1 MRHDSDSDD
10 GGRPCHKQRHDSDS
24 SSNHKR
30 RRKKKHIKRHS
41 KSRIKRGNDS
51 DLERGNGDVG
61 EKYEKR
67 HRHDSS
73 SDSGGESER
82 EIVGTKMSSGHKSGL
97 QKSEDFAVA
106 ERNIRENKREEMRKF
121 DAAGGRSDGLTTYR
135 DASGKK
141 RNVSSM
147 EDADSLRREEEER
160 AEKQRLAN
168 KGTAQR
174 RQEEARLRELE
185 EASNMTLAR
194 GVEDTKLE
202 EMKKSVVRKGDP
214 MALHAL
220 KRQQE
225 EEATTR
231 MLVMND
237 DISMTQHQQRR
248 PVYKGPQPKS
258 NRYGLSPG
266 YRWDGIDRG
275 NGFEDR
281 VLEALHSK
289 GRKKEEAYRWS
300 AADM

>member
-1 MRHDSDSDD
+1 V
-10 GGRPCHKQRHDSDS
+10 GK
-24 SSNHKR
+24 
-30 RRKKKHIKRHS
+30 KKKHIKRPS
-41 KSRIKRGNDS
+41 KSKIKRGNDS
-51 DLERGNGDVG
+51 NVDGVNGDVAN
-61 EKYEKR
+61 KYEKR
-67 HRHDSS
+67 RPHDSS

-82 EIVGTKMSSGHKSGL
+82 KAKMSSGHKAGL
-97 QKSEDFAVA
+97 QKSEDFTIA
-106 ERNIRENKREEMRKF
+106 ERNIREKKREEMRKF
-121 DAAGGRSDGLTTYR
+121 NATGGRSNDQTTYR

-141 RNVSSM
+141 RNVSLM
-147 EDADSLRREEEER
+147 EDADSLRRQEEEK

-174 RQEEARLRELE
+174 RQEETRLRELE

-202 EMKKSVVRKGDP
+202 EMKRSVVRKGDP

-225 EEATTR
+225 EEVT
-231 MLVMND
+231 MNGVVT
-237 DISMTQHQQRR
+237 MTHPHRR

-258 NRYGLSPG
+258 NRYGLRPG